1 MPRVKKQPK
10 NKTAKTIPGA
20 RSLSVF
26 VKSICDIMRRSNC
39 ASALQYVPELTWI
52 LFLRILDAQE
62 KRDREAADAVGES
75 FAPALTSPF
84 RWQDWAAPFKEDAAH
99 PKTDQGKPY
108 GWKRQ
113 ELFSK
118 GDGKLFDFI
127 NTELLPH
134 LHSLDVDRKTKLPN
148 PNASRKQRVIGRIM
162 TAVERVRVD
171 SETNLRD
178 ILDKVDEISIDH
190 VDDTHFFTLS
200 QVYEDLLLKM
210 GEKNSDGGQF
220 FTPREVI
227 RAMVHTIGPKLGDT
241 VYDPCCGTGGFL
253 AVAYEHIARN
263 LGSSPASTD
272 LDALKHDTFFGR
284 EKENL
289 VFPIA
294 LANLVLHGIDQPNLW
309 HGNTLT
315 KRASY
320 SALFDKAPKS
330 FQLILTNPPFGG
342 KEGKDAQNNYAY
354 ATSSTQVL
362 FVQHILD
369 ELAPGGRCAIVLD
382 DGFLFRK
389 DEAAFVETK
398 RKLVDECELWA
409 IVSLP
414 GGVFVGAGAAVKTNL
429 LFFTKG
435 KKTEKIWY
443 YDLTHVKVGKKSPM
457 TLAHFGFGKNG
468 EVLADADL
476 PKVVTE
482 AWTEDENSKGDFPSY
497 ARLLPKHGTETAES
511 RYSWTVDFT
520 ARRKQAREEMK
531 PHIDAV
537 AELKAEVVSLK
548 EKLKALKNADAK
560 DTKIEAL
567 ERTIKE
573 KEKAARE
580 AQSKADAIDAA
591 VFDLKAV
598 NPNALMQTDTR
609 TPEQILASIEREGEI
624 VAEALR
630 SLRSLIRDE
639 VSEASRSASEQRS
652 SEMPKGT
659 AQARIRRRG

>member
-1 MPRVKKQPK
+1 MALSKKDLRQFTKAMKVLKVKAPK
-10 NKTAKTIPGA
+10 AIATT
-20 RSLSVF
+20 RSLSSF

-62 KRDREAADAVGES
+62 KRDREAAAAVGGT
-75 FAPALTSPF
+75 FTPALASPF
-84 RWQDWAAPFKEDAAH
+84 RWQDWAAPFPKDDDATAHH
-99 PKTDQGKPY
+99 PKTDDGKLY

-118 GDGKLFDFI
+118 GDGKLFEFI

-134 LHSLDVDRKTKLPN
+134 LHGLDIDPKTKLPN
-148 PNASRKQRVIGRIM
+148 STASRKQRVIGRIM

-178 ILDKVDEISIDH
+178 ILDKVDEISIGH
-190 VDDTHFFTLS
+190 VNDTHFFTLS

-227 RAMVHTIGPKLGDT
+227 RAMVHTVQLKLGDT
-241 VYDPCCGTGGFL
+241 IYDPCCGTGGFL

-263 LGSSPASTD
+263 QGKSPASTEID
-272 LDALKHDTFFGR
+272 TLKHDTFFGR

-315 KRASY
+315 KRATY
-320 SALFDKAPKS
+320 AALFDKAPK
-330 FQLILTNPPFGG
+330 FFDVILTNPPFGG
-342 KEGKDAQNNYAY
+342 KEGTDAQKNYAF

-362 FVQHILD
+362 FVQDILG
-369 ELAPGGRCAIVLD
+369 ELASAGRCAIVLD
-382 DGFLFRK
+382 DGFLYRK
-389 DEAAFVETK
+389 DEDAFVETK

-414 GGVFVGAGAAVKTNL
+414 GGCFSGAGAAVKTNL

-435 KKTEKIWY
+435 RKTTKIWY

-457 TLAHFGFGKNG
+457 TLAHFGFGKKG

-476 PKVVTE
+476 PAVLTE
-482 AWTEDENSKGDFPSY
+482 AWTEDENSKGEFPSY
-497 ARLLPKHGTETAES
+497 ARLLSARGTPAAES
-511 RYSWTVDFT
+511 RYSWTVDFA
-520 ARRKQAREEMK
+520 ARRKQAREDMQ
-531 PHIDAV
+531 PHVEEA
-537 AELKAEVVSLK
+537 ARLKAEVVSLK
-548 EKLKALKNADAK
+548 EKLKALRAANSK
-560 DTKIEAL
+560 DEKIEKLQTKIGEQ
-567 ERTIKE
+567 
-573 KEKAARE
+573 EKAARDSE
-580 AQSKADAIDAA
+580 TKAAAIDAA

-598 NPNALMQTDTR
+598 NPNAIVKIDTR
-609 TPEQILASIEREGEI
+609 TPEEVIASIDEQGTIVATALAS
-624 VAEALR
+624 LR
-630 SLRSLIRDE
+630 KLI
-639 VSEASRSASEQRS
+639 S
-652 SEMPKGT
+652 
-659 AQARIRRRG
+659 

>member
-1 MPRVKKQPK
+1 MPRPK
-10 NKTAKTIPGA
+10 TKPPKTIAGT
-20 RSLSVF
+20 RSLSSF

-62 KRDREAADAVGES
+62 KRDREAAEAVGKS
-75 FAPALTSPF
+75 FSPALHSPF
-84 RWQDWAAPFKEDAAH
+84 RWQDWAAPFKDEAGH
-99 PKTDQGKPY
+99 PQTDEGKPY

-113 ELFSK
+113 ELFSQ
-118 GDGKLFDFI
+118 GDGKLFEFI

-134 LHSLDVDRKTKLPN
+134 LHALDIDPATKLPN
-148 PNASRKQRVIGRIM
+148 PTATRKQRVIGRIM

-227 RAMVHTIGPKLGDT
+227 RAMVHTIQPELGHT
-241 VYDPCCGTGGFL
+241 IYDPCCGTGGFL

-263 LGSSPASTD
+263 LGQSPASTD
-272 LDALKHDTFFGR
+272 IDTLKHETFFGR

-315 KRASY
+315 KRATY
-320 SALFDKAPKS
+320 GALFDKAPK
-330 FQLILTNPPFGG
+330 FFDVILTNPPFGG
-342 KEGKDAQNNYAY
+342 KEGKDAQKNYAY
-354 ATSSTQVL
+354 ATGSTQVL
-362 FVQHILD
+362 FVQDILG
-369 ELAPGGRCAIVLD
+369 ELACDGRCAIVLD

-389 DEAAFVETK
+389 DEDAFVETK
-398 RKLVDECELWA
+398 RKLVDECDLWA

-414 GGVFVGAGAAVKTNL
+414 GGCFSGAGAAVKTNL

-435 KKTEKIWY
+435 KKTTKIWY

-468 EVLADADL
+468 EVLDDSDL
-476 PKVVTE
+476 PAVLTE
-482 AWTEDENSKGDFPSY
+482 AWADDENSKGEFPSY
-497 ARLLPKHGTETAES
+497 ARLLSARGTPAAES
-511 RYSWTVDFT
+511 RYSWTVDF
-520 ARRKQAREEMK
+520 AGRRKQAREDRK
-531 PHIDAV
+531 PHVADAE
-537 AELKAEVVSLK
+537 AAKAEVVALK
-548 EKLKALKNADAK
+548 EKLKALKATNPEDK
-560 DTKIEAL
+560 KIELLETKIG
-567 ERTIKE
+567 ER
-573 KEKAARE
+573 EKAARD

-598 NPNALMQTDTR
+598 NPNAVTKIDAR
-609 TPEQILASIEREGEI
+609 TPDEVIQSIEDQGKI
-624 VAEALR
+624 VAHSLKTLR
-630 SLRSLIRDE
+630 ELIR
-639 VSEASRSASEQRS
+639 
-652 SEMPKGT
+652 
-659 AQARIRRRG
+659 